1 MTGIIHLTSHQSV
14 LIYGYKTPLRVLNW
28 KIVAERADLTFKKL
42 FGVGLT
48 EGQLY
53 TLQPDKNIWIRDK
66 SLQLTDITLVPS
78 WKIHV
83 TRDMHA
89 TIMEI
94 AMLHLSP
101 VFMQHT
107 GVTFAD
113 LVDAGLTVNLM
124 MLLELNLNWWILL
137 GLHRDFLV
145 NMTDIQSI
153 TLFQLTKN
161 QVMQCVLE
169 AASKRRSGLGGV
181 GDTSINQVGTS
192 IDHVVTLDQP
202 IS

>member
-1 MTGIIHLTSHQSV
+1 MTGIIHLTACQSV
-14 LIYGYKTPLRVLNW
+14 HIYGRWTPLRVLNW
-28 KIVAERADLTFKKL
+28 KIVAERADLTFGKL
-42 FGVGLT
+42 WGMGLT

-101 VFMQHT
+101 VFMHHT

-145 NMTDIQSI
+145 DMTDIQSI
-153 TLFQLTKN
+153 TQFQLTKN
-161 QVMQCVLE
+161 KVLQCVLE
-169 AASKRRSGLGGV
+169 ASSKRRSGLGGV